1 MFLQNDLI
9 QLICKPLLVTF
20 LLFYFVAATNGV
32 ADSLKLLIIAALLFS
47 IIGDTLLM
55 FANNNEIY
63 FILGLAGFLM
73 AHLFYILCFHKI
85 KNRENIAGRWPWA
98 VAVGIYYGFIMSIL
112 IPHLGDMKIP
122 VLVYGMVIS
131 FMLLIAA
138 LLYDMEDNR
147 TARYILT
154 GAILFV
160 VSDSVLAL
168 NKFYHPFRFG
178 GYVIMTTY
186 IGAQYLL
193 VKGLVRYILKEK
205 NN

>member
-9 QLICKPLLVTF
+9 QLICKPLLISF
-20 LLFYFVAATNGV
+20 LLLFFVTATNGA
-32 ADSLKLLIIAALLFS
+32 ADSLKFLGITALLFS

-63 FILGLAGFLM
+63 FILGLVGFLM

-85 KNRENIAGRWPWA
+85 KNRENILGRWPWA
-98 VAVGIYYGFIMSIL
+98 IIVGVYYGFIMGIL
-112 IPHLGDMKIP
+112 MPHLGGMKIP

-131 FMLLIAA
+131 FMLLIAV

-168 NKFYHPFRFG
+168 NKFYHPLRFG
-178 GYVIMTTY
+178 GYLIMITY

-193 VKGLVRYILKEK
+193 VKGLVRYILKDK
-205 NN
+205 ND